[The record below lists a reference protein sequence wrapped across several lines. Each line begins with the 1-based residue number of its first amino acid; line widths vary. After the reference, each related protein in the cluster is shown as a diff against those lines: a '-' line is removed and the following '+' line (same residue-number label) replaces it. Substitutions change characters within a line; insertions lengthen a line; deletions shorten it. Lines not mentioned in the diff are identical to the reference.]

1 MRKFL
6 TMCLGLAILAMAIP
20 AQVFAQ
26 SKYEVKGVVVDT
38 TGTPVIGASV
48 VEQGTT
54 NGVTTDVNGQ
64 YVLRVNSSESIVVIS
79 FIGYQTQS
87 LVASSSVLS
96 NVVLEE
102 DSEMIDDVV
111 VIGYG
116 VVKKNDLTGSVSTV
130 KADQTNKGLATSPT
144 DLLRGKSAGVVITS
158 GDGAPGSAAQIRI
171 RGGSS
176 LNASNDPLVVVDGLP
191 ISNSGIS
198 GVGNA
203 LASINPSDIESFTVL
218 KDASATAIY
227 GSRASNGVI
236 IITTKKGS
244 KYDSGAPH
252 VSVDFTASLSQNTKY
267 VDVMTGDQMRQTL
280 EWYYGTQD
288 TDAYR
293 SATKYTDAN
302 GNYINTDWQPEIYQL
317 AQSYEGNIAL
327 SGNVKLGAKDNL
339 PYRVSYGYLNQDG
352 TLKTS
357 NMSRHTLAV
366 NLNPTFF
373 DNHLTVGLNGKGM
386 IMDNRFANTGA
397 ISQAVQ
403 FDPTKPVKMDGVYMR
418 DAEGNLQ
425 PYADMVMAN
434 SSLRSD
440 IDGYYSWFGVDGKH
454 NTMANQNPVALL
466 NEKVDLSNAK
476 RFVGNASFD
485 YKVHGLEDLRF
496 NLNLGVDVSKSKGT
510 VDVAPGA
517 EQSIHST
524 GDAGSGSHTD
534 YSQLKRDQ
542 TLEFYGAY
550 AKTLGD
556 HSFDVMLGYS
566 WQHFYTQSTNATNR
580 VADVTKWDVYSDEPY
595 VALDPT
601 AANYW
606 SSEHKL
612 SKSEYFLVSFFG
624 RANYSYANRYSVTAT
639 LRADGTSRF
648 ANNKWGLFPSVALA
662 WNIKNESFLED
673 VDALSALKLRLS
685 YGQTGQQDVGG
696 LYDALPTYY
705 YNQLGSYY
713 PFGGYTD
720 ETGLVHP
727 IKPVGYNADLKWETT
742 TTYNAGLDLGFV
754 DGRITASADF
764 YYRETKD
771 LLNYTPVPAGA
782 NLTNYLNANIGDLKN
797 IGVEVELNA
806 IAIQNKDWYWNI
818 GANVAWN
825 KNEIT
830 RLTNDDEAEGYYG
843 VDTGGYSGGVGGTC
857 QVHQTGQP
865 TYSFYVYQQIYD
877 ENGKPI
883 EGLYVDRNEDGVVNE
898 SDKYV
903 YKKAAPDVT
912 VGFNTQLSWK
922 ALTLAVAA
930 HANIGNYVYDNISSN
945 GELLT
950 DLWTNNFTNNRVVS
964 APMTNFRSS
973 GQYLSDYYVR
983 NASFLKLDNITLSY
997 RFNLGQAANRDLTL
1011 DVFGTVSNVATITGY
1026 KGIDPEIAGGID
1038 NNMYP
1043 RPRTYILGVKFN
1055 F

>member
-26 SKYEVKGVVVDT
+26 SGRYEVKGVVVDA

-54 NGVTTDVNGQ
+54 NGITTDVNGQ
-64 YVLRVNSSESIVVIS
+64 FVLSVNSSESVVVVS
-79 FIGYQTQS
+79 FIGYESQALAANSELLQR
-87 LVASSSVLS
+87 
-96 NVVLEE
+96 VVLAE
-102 DSEMIDDVV
+102 DSAMIDDVV

-198 GVGNA
+198 GMGNA

-244 KYDSGAPH
+244 KYDSSVPK
-252 VSVDFTASLSQNTKY
+252 VSVDFTASLSQNAKY
-267 VDVMTGDQMRQTL
+267 VDVMTGDEMRQTL

-302 GNYINTDWQPEIYQL
+302 GNYINTDWQREIYQL
-317 AQSYEGNIAL
+317 AQSYEGNVSL
-327 SGNVKLGAKDNL
+327 TGNVKMGEKNNL

-357 NMSRHTLAV
+357 NMSRHTLSL
-366 NLNPTFF
+366 NLNPTLL
-373 DNHLTVGLNGKGM
+373 DNHLTISLNGKGM
-386 IMDNRFANTGA
+386 IMDTRFANTGA
-397 ISQAVQ
+397 VSQAVQ
-403 FDPTKPVKMDGVYMR
+403 FDPTKPVYLSDE
-418 DAEGNLQ
+418 EGGIN
-425 PYADMVMAN
+425 
-434 SSLRSD
+434 
-440 IDGYYSWFGVDGKH
+440 GYYTWRGVDGKH

-466 NEKVDLSNAK
+466 EDKYDLSNAK
-476 RFVGNASFD
+476 RFVGNAQID
-485 YKVHGLEDLRF
+485 YKIHGLEDLRL
-496 NLNLGVDVSKSKGT
+496 NLNLGVDVSKSNGT
-510 VDVAPGA
+510 VDVAPGT
-517 EQSIHST
+517 EQSRHST
-524 GDAGSGSHTD
+524 AEAGSGSHTD

-550 AKTLGD
+550 AHTWGD
-556 HSFDVMLGYS
+556 HAFDVMAGYS
-566 WQHFYTQSTNATNR
+566 WQHYYYQNYNATNR
-580 VADVTKWDVYSDEPY
+580 VADVAQWDVDSNEPY
-595 VALDPT
+595 VAMDPT
-601 AANYW
+601 SAGYYL
-606 SSEHKL
+606 SEPKV
-612 SKSEYFLVSFFG
+612 SKGEYFLVSFFG

-648 ANNKWGLFPSVALA
+648 ANNKWGIFPSVALA
-662 WNIKNESFLED
+662 WNAKNESFLED
-673 VDALSALKLRLS
+673 VDAVSALKVRLS

-705 YNQLGSYY
+705 NNTLGSYY
-713 PFGGYTD
+713 PFGGYTEGD
-720 ETGLVHP
+720 GLVYP

-742 TTYNAGLDLGFV
+742 TTYNAGLDLGFF
-754 DGRITASADF
+754 DGRLTASADF

-771 LLNYTPVPAGA
+771 LLNFTPVPAGA

-797 IGVEVELNA
+797 VGVEVELNA
-806 IAIQNKDWYWNI
+806 VAIQNKDWYWNI

-825 KNEIT
+825 RNEIT

-865 TYSFYVYQQIYD
+865 TNSFYVYQQIYD
-877 ENGKPI
+877 ANGKPI
-883 EGLYVDRNEDGVVNE
+883 EGLYVDRNGDGTVNE
-898 SDKYV
+898 NDKYV

-912 VGFNTQLSWK
+912 IGFNTQLSWK

-950 DLWTNNFTNNRVVS
+950 DLWTNNFINNRVVT
-964 APMTNFRSS
+964 APSTNFRSS

-983 NASFLKLDNITLSY
+983 NASFLKIDNVTLSY
-997 RFNLGQAANRDLTL
+997 RFNLGNAMDRDLTL
-1011 DVFGTVSNVATITGY
+1011 DLFGTVSNVCTITGY
-1026 KGIDPEIAGGID
+1026 KGIDPEIASGID

>member
-6 TMCLGLAILAMAIP
+6 TMCLGLAMLAMAVP

-54 NGVTTDVNGQ
+54 NGVTTDLNGQ
-64 YVLRVNSSESIVVIS
+64 YMLKVNSAESIVEIS
-79 FIGYQTQS
+79 FIGYKTVA
-87 LVASSSVLS
+87 LAASSDLLA
-96 NVVLEE
+96 NVVLED

-116 VVKKNDLTGSVSTV
+116 VVKKNDLTGSISTV

-176 LNASNDPLVVVDGLP
+176 LNASNDPLVVIDGLP
-191 ISNSGIS
+191 VSNSGIS

-252 VSVDFTASLSQNTKY
+252 LSIDFTTSLSHNSKY
-267 VDVMTGDQMRQTL
+267 VDVMTGDEMRQTL

-293 SATKYTDAN
+293 SATKYGN
-302 GNYINTDWQPEIYQL
+302 GRQNTDWQREIYQL
-317 AQSYEGNIAL
+317 AQSYEGNAAI
-327 SGNVKLGAKDNL
+327 SGNIKLGANDNL
-339 PYRVSYGYLNQDG
+339 PYRISLGYINQDG

-357 NMSRHTLAV
+357 NMSRHTLSL

-373 DNHLTVGLNGKGM
+373 DNHLTVSLNGKGM
-386 IMDNRFANTGA
+386 IMNNRFANTGA
-397 ISQAVQ
+397 VSQAVQ
-403 FDPTKPVKMDGVYMR
+403 FDPTKPVYLSDE
-418 DAEGNLQ
+418 EGGIN
-425 PYADMVMAN
+425 
-434 SSLRSD
+434 
-440 IDGYYSWFGVDGKH
+440 GYYTWRGIDGKH
-454 NTMANQNPVALL
+454 NTMANQNPVAML
-466 NEKVDLSNAK
+466 EDKYDLSNAK
-476 RFVGNASFD
+476 RFVGNAQID
-485 YKVHGLEDLRF
+485 YKIHGLEDLRL
-496 NLNLGVDVSKSKGT
+496 NLNLGLDVSKSHGT

-517 EQSIHST
+517 EQSRHAT
-524 GDAGSGSHTD
+524 AEAGSGYHTD

-542 TLEFYGAY
+542 TLEFYAAY
-550 AKTLGD
+550 AHTWGD
-556 HSFDVMLGYS
+556 HAFDVMAGYS
-566 WQHFYTQSTNATNR
+566 WQHYYYQNYNAQYR
-580 VADVTKWDVYSDEPY
+580 VADVAKWDVDSKEPY
-595 VALDPT
+595 VALDPS
-601 AANYW
+601 ASNYW
-606 SSEHKL
+606 LAEPKT
-612 SKSEYFLVSFFG
+612 SKGEYFLVSFFG
-624 RANYSYANRYSVTAT
+624 RANYSYANRYSITAT

-648 ANNKWGLFPSVALA
+648 ANNKWGIFPSVALA
-662 WNIKNESFLED
+662 WNAKNESFLED
-673 VDALSALKLRLS
+673 VDAVSALKVRLS

-705 YNQLGSYY
+705 NNTLGSYY

-720 ETGLVHP
+720 GSGLIFP

-742 TTYNAGLDLGFV
+742 TTYNAGLDLGFLN
-754 DGRITASADF
+754 GRLTASADF

-771 LLNYTPVPAGA
+771 LLNFTPVPAGA

-806 IAIQNKDWYWNI
+806 VAIQTQDWYWNI

-825 KNEIT
+825 RNEIT

-865 TYSFYVYQQIYD
+865 TNSFYVYQQIYD

-883 EGLYVDRNEDGVVNE
+883 EGLYVDRNGDGVVNE
-898 SDKYV
+898 KDKYV

-912 VGFNTQLSWK
+912 IGFNTQLSWK
-922 ALTLAVAA
+922 NLTLAISA
-930 HANIGNYVYDNISSN
+930 HANIGNYVYNNIDSN

-950 DLWTNNFTNNRVVS
+950 DLWTNNFTNNRVIS
-964 APMTNFRSS
+964 APTTNFRSS

-997 RFNLGQAANRDLTL
+997 RFDLGKIDDRGLTL
-1011 DVFGTVSNVATITGY
+1011 DLFGTVSNVATITGY

>member
-1 MRKFL
+1 
-6 TMCLGLAILAMAIP
+6 MCLGLAIIAMAIP

-48 VEQGTT
+48 IEQGTT
-54 NGVTTDVNGQ
+54 NGVTTDLNGQ
-64 YVLRVNSSESIVVIS
+64 YALRVNSAESVVVIS
-79 FIGYQTQS
+79 FIGYKTQE
-87 LVASSSVLS
+87 LVASSSLLQ

-116 VVKKNDLTGSVSTV
+116 VVKKNDLTGSISTV

-144 DLLRGKSAGVVITS
+144 DLLRGKSAGVVITT
-158 GDGAPGSAAQIRI
+158 GDGAPGSAATIRI

-176 LNASNDPLVVVDGLP
+176 LNASNDPLIVIDGLP
-191 ISNSGIS
+191 VSNSGIS
-198 GVGNA
+198 GTANP

-252 VSVDFTASLSQNTKY
+252 VAADFTASLSQNSKY

-280 EWYYGTQD
+280 EWYYGTKE

-293 SATKYTDAN
+293 SATQYKDAN
-302 GNYINTDWQPEIYQL
+302 GNYINTDWQREIYQL
-317 AQSYEGNIAL
+317 AQSYEGNVSL
-327 SGNVKLGAKDNL
+327 TGNVKMGAKNNL

-357 NMSRHTLAV
+357 NMSRHTLSL
-366 NLNPTFF
+366 NLNPVLL
-373 DNHLTVGLNGKGM
+373 DNHLTINLNGKGM
-386 IMDNRFANTGA
+386 IMDTRFANTGA
-397 ISQAVQ
+397 VSQAVQ
-403 FDPTKPVKMDGVYMR
+403 FDPTKPVYLSDE
-418 DAEGNLQ
+418 EGGING
-425 PYADMVMAN
+425 YYTW
-434 SSLRSD
+434 RG
-440 IDGYYSWFGVDGKH
+440 IDGNH
-454 NTMANQNPVALL
+454 NTMANQNPVAML
-466 NEKVDLSNAK
+466 EDKYDVSNAK
-476 RFVGNASFD
+476 RFVGNAQVD
-485 YKVHGLEDLRF
+485 YKIHGLEDLRL
-496 NLNLGVDVSKSKGT
+496 NLNLGLDYTKSNGT

-517 EQSIHST
+517 EQSLHAT
-524 GDAGSGSHTD
+524 DQAGSGYHSN
-534 YSQLKRDQ
+534 YSQMRQDK
-542 TLEFYGAY
+542 TLEFYAAY

-556 HSFDVMLGYS
+556 HSFDVMAGYS
-566 WQHFYTQSTNATNR
+566 WQHYYTESYNESYR
-580 VADVTKWDVYSDEPY
+580 VWDVMNNTAMNPEADNYYLSEPK
-595 VALDPT
+595 T
-601 AANYW
+601 
-606 SSEHKL
+606 

-624 RANYSYANRYSVTAT
+624 RVNYSYDNRYSITAT
-639 LRADGTSRF
+639 LRNDGTSRF

-662 WNIKNESFLED
+662 WNIKNESFLAD
-673 VDALSALKLRLS
+673 NDALSALKLRLS
-685 YGQTGQQDVGG
+685 YGQTGQQEVGS
-696 LYDALPTYY
+696 LYGAMATYY
-705 YNQLGSYY
+705 NNTLGSYY
-713 PFGGYTD
+713 PFGN
-720 ETGLVHP
+720 EFIHS

-742 TTYNAGLDLGFV
+742 TTYNAGIDLGFV
-754 DGRITASADF
+754 DNRITFGADF

-771 LLNYTPVPAGA
+771 LLNYTPVAAGA
-782 NLTNYLNANIGDLKN
+782 NLTNYLDANIGDLMN
-797 IGVEVELNA
+797 VGVEAEINA
-806 IAIQNKDWYWNI
+806 VAIQTKDWYWNI
-818 GANVAWN
+818 GLNAAWN
-825 KNEIT
+825 KNKIT
-830 RLTNDDEAEGYYG
+830 RLTSDDEAEGYYG

-865 TYSFYVYQQIYD
+865 TNSFYVYQQIYN
-877 ENGKPI
+877 EEGKPI

-922 ALTLAVAA
+922 DLTLAVSA

-950 DLWTNNFTNNRVVS
+950 DLWTNNFTNNRVVT
-964 APMTNFRSS
+964 APVTNFRNS

-997 RFNLGQAANRDLTL
+997 RFHLGEAAKRDLTL
-1011 DVFGTVSNVATITGY
+1011 DVFGTVQNVATLTGY
-1026 KGIDPEIAGGID
+1026 KGIDPEIYSGID

-1043 RPRTYILGVKFN
+1043 RPRTYILGLKFN

>member
-1 MRKFL
+1 M
-6 TMCLGLAILAMAIP
+6 AILALAIP

-26 SKYEVKGVVVDT
+26 SGKYEVKGVVVDT
-38 TGTPVIGASV
+38 TGTPVIGATV
-48 VEQGTT
+48 IEQGTT

-64 YVLRVNSSESIVVIS
+64 FVLTVNSSESVIS
-79 FIGYQTQS
+79 VSYIGYLTQNLAANS
-87 LVASSSVLS
+87 ELLQRL
-96 NVVLEE
+96 VLEE
-102 DSEMIDDVV
+102 DSAMIDDVV

-116 VVKKNDLTGSVSTV
+116 TVKKDDLTGSISTV

-144 DLLRGKSAGVVITS
+144 DLLRGKSAGVVITT

-198 GVGNA
+198 GTSNA
-203 LASINPSDIESFTVL
+203 LASINPADIESFTVL

-244 KYDSGAPH
+244 KYDTGAPH
-252 VSVDFTASLSQNTKY
+252 VAVDFTASLSQNSRF
-267 VDVMTGDQMRQTL
+267 VDVMTGDEMRQTL
-280 EWYYGTQD
+280 EWYFGKTD

-302 GNYINTDWQPEIYQL
+302 GNYINTDWQREIYQL

-327 SGNVKLGAKDNL
+327 SGNVKMGDKNNL

-357 NMSRHTLAV
+357 NMSRHTLSV
-366 NLNPTFF
+366 NLNPQLLN
-373 DNHLTVGLNGKGM
+373 NHLTISLNGKGM
-386 IMDNRFANTGA
+386 IMDTRFANTDA
-397 ISQAVQ
+397 VSQAVQ
-403 FDPTKPVKMDGVYMR
+403 FDPTKPVYLANEDG
-418 DAEGNLQ
+418 GIN
-425 PYADMVMAN
+425 
-434 SSLRSD
+434 
-440 IDGYYSWFGVDGKH
+440 GYFSWRGVDGKH

-466 NEKVDLSNAK
+466 NDKHDVSNAK

-485 YKVHGLEDLRF
+485 YKIHGLESLRL
-496 NLNLGVDVSKSKGT
+496 NLNLGVDVSKSNGT

-517 EQSIHST
+517 EQSIHAP
-524 GDAGSGSHTD
+524 GQAGSGYHTN
-534 YSQLKRDQ
+534 YSQLRRDQ
-542 TLEFYGAY
+542 TLEAYIAY
-550 AKTLGD
+550 AEKWGD
-556 HSFDVMLGYS
+556 HQFDVMAGYS
-566 WQHFYTQSTNATNR
+566 WQWYYTQSFNESYR
-580 VADVTKWDVYSDEPY
+580 VADVAKWDVYSAEPY
-595 VALDPT
+595 VALEPT
-601 AANYW
+601 AANYYI
-606 SSEHKL
+606 SEPKT

-624 RANYSYANRYSVTAT
+624 RANYSYANRYSITAT

-648 ANNKWGLFPSVALA
+648 ANNKWGIFPSVALA

-673 VDALSALKLRLS
+673 VDAVSALKLRLS

-696 LYDALPTYY
+696 VYDVLPTYY
-705 YNQLGSYY
+705 HNTLGSYY

-720 ETGLVHP
+720 GNGLVYP

-742 TTYNAGLDLGFV
+742 TTYNAGIDFGFLDN
-754 DGRITASADF
+754 RITMSADF
-764 YYRETKD
+764 YYRATKD
-771 LLNYTPVPAGA
+771 LLNFTPVPAGA

-797 IGVEVELNA
+797 IGVEYEINA
-806 IAIQNKDWYWNI
+806 VAIQTKDWYWNI

-865 TYSFYVYQQIYD
+865 THSFYVYQQIYD
-877 ENGKPI
+877 ENGRPI
-883 EGLYVDRNEDGVVNE
+883 EGLYVDRNGDGNVNE
-898 SDKYV
+898 QDKYV

-912 VGFNTQLSWK
+912 IGFNTQLSWK
-922 ALTLAVAA
+922 ALTLAVSA

-950 DLWTNNFTNNRVVS
+950 DLWTNNFTNNRVVT
-964 APMTNFRSS
+964 APVTNFRYS

-997 RFNLGQAANRDLTL
+997 RFNLGNASNRDLTL

-1043 RPRTYILGVKFN
+1043 RPRTYILGLKFN

>member
-1 MRKFL
+1 
-6 TMCLGLAILAMAIP
+6 MCLGLAILAMAIP

-48 VEQGTT
+48 VEQGTS
-54 NGVTTDVNGQ
+54 NGVTTDLNGQ
-64 YVLRVNSSESIVVIS
+64 YVLRVQSAESVVVIS
-79 FIGYQTQS
+79 FIGYKTQS
-87 LVASSSVLS
+87 LVASSSVLQ

-116 VVKKNDLTGSVSTV
+116 VVKKDDLTGSISTV

-144 DLLRGKSAGVVITS
+144 DLLRGKSAGVVITT

-198 GVGNA
+198 GTSNA
-203 LASINPSDIESFTVL
+203 LASINPADIESFTVL

-244 KYDSGAPH
+244 KYDSNIPH
-252 VSVDFTASLSQNTKY
+252 VSVDFTASLSQNSKY

-293 SATKYTDAN
+293 SATKYRDAN
-302 GNYINTDWQPEIYQL
+302 GNYVNTDWQREIYQL

-327 SGNVKLGAKDNL
+327 SGNVKMGEKNNL

-357 NMSRHTLAV
+357 NMSRHTLSV
-366 NLNPTFF
+366 NLNPQLL
-373 DNHLTVGLNGKGM
+373 DNHLTINLNGKGM
-386 IMDNRFANTGA
+386 IMDTRFANTGA

-403 FDPTKPVKMDGVYMR
+403 FDPTKPVYL
-418 DAEGNLQ
+418 ANEEGGIN
-425 PYADMVMAN
+425 
-434 SSLRSD
+434 
-440 IDGYYSWFGVDGKH
+440 GYYTWRGVDGKH
-454 NTMANQNPVALL
+454 NTMANQNPVAML
-466 NEKVDLSNAK
+466 NDKYDVSNAK
-476 RFVGNASFD
+476 RFVGNAQFD
-485 YKVHGLEDLRF
+485 YKIHGLEDLRF
-496 NLNLGVDVSKSKGT
+496 NLNIGVDVSKSNGT

-517 EQSIHST
+517 EQSIHAT
-524 GDAGSGSHTD
+524 DQAGSGYHSN
-534 YSQLKRDQ
+534 YSQLRRDQ

-550 AKTLGD
+550 AKTLGK

-566 WQHFYTQSTNATNR
+566 WQWYYTQSYNETYR
-580 VADVTKWDVYSDEPY
+580 VADMNKWNYDSGEPY
-595 VALDPT
+595 VALDST
-601 AANYW
+601 AANYYI
-606 SSEHKL
+606 SEPKT

-624 RANYSYANRYSVTAT
+624 RANYSYDNRYSVTAT

-648 ANNKWGLFPSVALA
+648 ANNKWGIFPSVALA
-662 WNIKNESFLED
+662 WNAKNESFLED
-673 VDALSALKLRLS
+673 VDALSALKVRLS

-705 YNQLGSYY
+705 HNTLGSYY

-720 ETGLVHP
+720 GAGLVYP

-742 TTYNAGLDLGFV
+742 TTYNAGIDLGFLE
-754 DGRITASADF
+754 GRITASADF

-771 LLNYTPVPAGA
+771 LLNFTPVPAGA

-797 IGVEVELNA
+797 IGFEYEINA
-806 IAIQNKDWYWNI
+806 VAVQSSDWYWNI

-825 KNEIT
+825 RNEIT
-830 RLTNDDEAEGYYG
+830 RLTSDDEAEGYYG

-865 TYSFYVYQQIYD
+865 TNSFYVYQQIYD
-877 ENGKPI
+877 AQGNPI
-883 EGLYVDRNEDGVVNE
+883 EGLYVDRNGDGTVNE
-898 SDKYV
+898 QDKYV

-912 VGFNTQLSWK
+912 IGFNTQLSWK
-922 ALTLAVAA
+922 ALTLAVSA

-950 DLWTNNFTNNRVVS
+950 DLWTNNFTNNRVVT

-997 RFNLGQAANRDLTL
+997 RFNLGNASNRDLTL
-1011 DVFGTVSNVATITGY
+1011 DLFGTVSNVATFTGY

-1043 RPRTYILGVKFN
+1043 RPRTYILGLKFN

>member
-302 GNYINTDWQPEIYQL
+302 GNYINTDWQREIYQL

-366 NLNPTFF
+366 NLNPSFF

-403 FDPTKPVKMDGVYMR
+403 FDPTKPVYLANEEGGVH
-418 DAEGNLQ
+418 
-425 PYADMVMAN
+425 
-434 SSLRSD
+434 
-440 IDGYYSWFGVDGKH
+440 GYYSWRGIDGKH
-454 NTMANQNPVALL
+454 NTMANQNPVAML

>member
-6 TMCLGLAILAMAIP
+6 TMCLGMAILALAIP

-26 SKYEVKGVVVDT
+26 SGKYEVKGVVVDT
-38 TGTPVIGASV
+38 TGTPVIGATV
-48 VEQGTT
+48 IEQGTT

-64 YVLRVNSSESIVVIS
+64 FVLKVNSSESVIS
-79 FIGYQTQS
+79 VSYIGYLTQNLAANS
-87 LVASSSVLS
+87 ELLQRL
-96 NVVLEE
+96 VLEE
-102 DSEMIDDVV
+102 DSAMIDDVV

-116 VVKKNDLTGSVSTV
+116 TVKKDDLTGSISTV

-144 DLLRGKSAGVVITS
+144 DLLRGKSAGVVITT

-198 GVGNA
+198 GTSNA
-203 LASINPSDIESFTVL
+203 LASINPADIESFTVL

-244 KYDSGAPH
+244 KYDTGAPH
-252 VSVDFTASLSQNTKY
+252 VAVDFTASLSQNSRF
-267 VDVMTGDQMRQTL
+267 VDVMTGDEMRQTL

-302 GNYINTDWQPEIYQL
+302 GNYINTDWQREIYQL

-327 SGNVKLGAKDNL
+327 SGNVKMGDKNNL

-357 NMSRHTLAV
+357 NMSRHTLSV
-366 NLNPTFF
+366 NLNPQLLN
-373 DNHLTVGLNGKGM
+373 NHLTISLNGKGM
-386 IMDNRFANTGA
+386 IMDTRFANTGA
-397 ISQAVQ
+397 VSQAVQ
-403 FDPTKPVKMDGVYMR
+403 FDPTKPVYLANEDG
-418 DAEGNLQ
+418 GIN
-425 PYADMVMAN
+425 
-434 SSLRSD
+434 
-440 IDGYYSWFGVDGKH
+440 GYFSWRGVDGKH

-466 NEKVDLSNAK
+466 NDKHDVSNAK

-485 YKVHGLEDLRF
+485 YKIHGLESLRL
-496 NLNLGVDVSKSKGT
+496 NLNLGVDVSKSNGT

-517 EQSIHST
+517 EQSIHAT
-524 GDAGSGSHTD
+524 DQAGSGFHSN
-534 YSQLKRDQ
+534 YSQLRRDQ
-542 TLEFYGAY
+542 TLEAYIAY
-550 AKTLGD
+550 AEKWGD
-556 HSFDVMLGYS
+556 HQFDVMAGYS
-566 WQHFYTQSTNATNR
+566 WQWYYTQSFNESYR
-580 VADVTKWDVYSDEPY
+580 VADVAKWDVYSAEPY
-595 VALDPT
+595 VALEPT
-601 AANYW
+601 AANYYI
-606 SSEHKL
+606 SEPKT

-624 RANYSYANRYSVTAT
+624 RANYSYANRYSITAT

-648 ANNKWGLFPSVALA
+648 ANNKWGIFPSVALA
-662 WNIKNESFLED
+662 WNAKNESFLED
-673 VDALSALKLRLS
+673 VDAVSALKLRLS

-696 LYDALPTYY
+696 VYDALPTYY
-705 YNQLGSYY
+705 HNTLGSYY
-713 PFGGYTD
+713 PFGGYT
-720 ETGLVHP
+720 EGNGLVYP

-742 TTYNAGLDLGFV
+742 TTYNAGIDFGFLDN
-754 DGRITASADF
+754 RITMSADF
-764 YYRETKD
+764 YYRATKD
-771 LLNYTPVPAGA
+771 LLNFTPVPAGA

-797 IGVEVELNA
+797 IGVEYEINA
-806 IAIQNKDWYWNI
+806 VAIQTKDLYWNI

-865 TYSFYVYQQIYD
+865 THSFYVYQQIYD
-877 ENGKPI
+877 ENGRPI
-883 EGLYVDRNEDGVVNE
+883 EGLYVDRNGDGTVNE
-898 SDKYV
+898 QDKYV

-912 VGFNTQLSWK
+912 IGFNTQLSWK
-922 ALTLAVAA
+922 ALTLAVSA

-950 DLWTNNFTNNRVVS
+950 DLWTNNFTNNRVVT
-964 APMTNFRSS
+964 APVTNFRSS

-997 RFNLGQAANRDLTL
+997 RFNLGNASNRDLTL

-1043 RPRTYILGVKFN
+1043 RPRTYILGLKFN

>member
-64 YVLRVNSSESIVVIS
+64 YALRVNSSESIVVIS
-79 FIGYQTQS
+79 FIGYKTQS

-158 GDGAPGSAAQIRI
+158 GSGAPGSAAQIRI

-198 GVGNA
+198 GMGNA

-244 KYDSGAPH
+244 KYDSAVPH
-252 VSVDFTASLSQNTKY
+252 VAVDFTASLSQNSKY
-267 VDVMTGDQMRQTL
+267 VDVMTGDEMRQAL

-293 SATKYTDAN
+293 SATKYVDAN
-302 GNYINTDWQPEIYQL
+302 GRPVSTDWQREIYQL

-327 SGNVKLGAKDNL
+327 SGNVKIGEKDNL

-366 NLNPTFF
+366 NLNPSFF
-373 DNHLTVGLNGKGM
+373 DNHLTIGLNGKGM
-386 IMDNRFANTGA
+386 IMDNRFANETA

-403 FDPTKPVKMDGVYMR
+403 FDPTKPVYL
-418 DAEGNLQ
+418 ANEEGG
-425 PYADMVMAN
+425 
-434 SSLRSD
+434 
-440 IDGYYSWFGVDGKH
+440 IHGYYSWRGVDGKH

-466 NEKVDLSNAK
+466 NEKVDLSKAK

-496 NLNLGVDVSKSKGT
+496 NLNLGVDVSKSNGT

-524 GDAGSGSHTD
+524 GDAGSGYHTN

-566 WQHFYTQSTNATNR
+566 WQHFYTESFNETMR
-580 VADVTKWDVYSDEPY
+580 VADVTKWDVYSGEPY

-601 AANYW
+601 AANYY
-606 SSEHKL
+606 SSEPRT

-648 ANNKWGLFPSVALA
+648 ANNKWGIFPSVALA

-673 VDALSALKLRLS
+673 VDAVSALKLRLS

-713 PFGGYTD
+713 PFGGYG
-720 ETGLVHP
+720 EGNIIYP

-742 TTYNAGLDLGFV
+742 TTYNAGLDFGFI
-754 DGRITASADF
+754 DGRITASVDA

-771 LLNYTPVPAGA
+771 LLNWTPVPAGA

-797 IGVEVELNA
+797 IGVEFELNA
-806 IAIQNKDWYWNI
+806 IAIQNTDWYWNI

-825 KNEIT
+825 RNEIT

-865 TYSFYVYQQIYD
+865 TNSFYVYQQIYD
-877 ENGKPI
+877 AQGNPI
-883 EGLYVDRNEDGVVNE
+883 EGLYVDRNKDGVVNE

-922 ALTLAVAA
+922 SLTLAIAA

-950 DLWTNNFTNNRVVS
+950 DLWTNNFTNNRVAT
-964 APMTNFRSS
+964 APQTNFRSS

-997 RFNLGQAANRDLTL
+997 RFNLGQAAKRDLTL

>member
-6 TMCLGLAILAMAIP
+6 TMCLGMAILALAIP

-26 SKYEVKGVVVDT
+26 SGKYEVKGVVVDS
-38 TGTPVIGASV
+38 TGTPVVGAAV

-54 NGVTTDVNGQ
+54 NGVSTDVNGQ
-64 YVLRVNSSESIVVIS
+64 YVLKVNSSESVVTIS
-79 FIGYQTQS
+79 YIGYLTQS
-87 LVASSSVLS
+87 LAANSELLQR
-96 NVVLEE
+96 VVLEE
-102 DSEMIDDVV
+102 DSAMIDDVV

-116 VVKKNDLTGSVSTV
+116 TVKKDDLTGSISTV

-198 GVGNA
+198 GTSNA

-244 KYDSGAPH
+244 KYDTGAPH
-252 VSVDFTASLSQNTKY
+252 VSVDFTASLSQNSRF

-280 EWYYGTQD
+280 EWYYGKTD

-302 GNYINTDWQPEIYQL
+302 GNYINTDWQREIYQL

-327 SGNVKLGAKDNL
+327 SGNMKMGEKNNL

-357 NMSRHTLAV
+357 NMSRHTLSV
-366 NLNPTFF
+366 NLNPQLLN
-373 DNHLTVGLNGKGM
+373 NHLTISLNGKGM
-386 IMDNRFANTGA
+386 IMDTRFANTGA
-397 ISQAVQ
+397 VSQAVQ
-403 FDPTKPVKMDGVYMR
+403 FDPTKPVYL
-418 DAEGNLQ
+418 ANEEGGIN
-425 PYADMVMAN
+425 
-434 SSLRSD
+434 
-440 IDGYYSWFGVDGKH
+440 GYFSWRGVDGKH
-454 NTMANQNPVALL
+454 NTMANQNPVAML
-466 NEKVDLSNAK
+466 NDKHDVSNAK

-485 YKVHGLEDLRF
+485 YKIHGLESLRL
-496 NLNLGVDVSKSKGT
+496 NLNLGVDVSKSNGT

-517 EQSIHST
+517 EQSIHAT
-524 GDAGSGSHTD
+524 DQAGSGFHSN
-534 YSQLKRDQ
+534 YSQLRRDQ
-542 TLEFYGAY
+542 TLEAYIAY
-550 AKTLGD
+550 AEKWGD
-556 HSFDVMLGYS
+556 HQFDIMAGYS
-566 WQHFYTQSTNATNR
+566 WQWYYTQSFNESYR
-580 VADVTKWDVYSDEPY
+580 VADVAKWDVYSAEPY
-595 VALDPT
+595 VALEPT
-601 AANYW
+601 AANYYI
-606 SSEHKL
+606 SEPKT

-624 RANYSYANRYSVTAT
+624 RANYSYDNRYSITAT

-648 ANNKWGLFPSVALA
+648 ANNKWGIFPSVALA
-662 WNIKNESFLED
+662 WNAKNESFLED
-673 VDALSALKLRLS
+673 VDAVSALKLRLS

-696 LYDALPTYY
+696 VYDALPTYY
-705 YNQLGSYY
+705 LNTLGSYY
-713 PFGGYTD
+713 PFGGYT
-720 ETGLVHP
+720 EGNGLVYP

-742 TTYNAGLDLGFV
+742 TTYNAGVDLGFL
-754 DGRITASADF
+754 DNRITMSADF
-764 YYRETKD
+764 YYRATKD
-771 LLNYTPVPAGA
+771 LLNFTPVPAGA

-797 IGVEVELNA
+797 IGVEYEINA
-806 IAIQNKDWYWNI
+806 VAIQTKDWYWNI

-865 TYSFYVYQQIYD
+865 THSFYVYQQIYD
-877 ENGKPI
+877 ENGRPI
-883 EGLYVDRNEDGVVNE
+883 EGLYVDRNGDGSVNE
-898 SDKYV
+898 QDKYV

-912 VGFNTQLSWK
+912 IGFNTQLSWK
-922 ALTLAVAA
+922 ALTLAVSA

-950 DLWTNNFTNNRVVS
+950 DLWTNNFTNNRVVT
-964 APMTNFRSS
+964 APQTNFRSS

-997 RFNLGQAANRDLTL
+997 RFDLGKSCDRGMTL
-1011 DVFGTVSNVATITGY
+1011 DVYGTVSNVATFTGY
-1026 KGIDPEIAGGID
+1026 KGIDPEIASGID

-1043 RPRTYILGVKFN
+1043 RPRTYILGLKFN

>member
-1 MRKFL
+1 
-6 TMCLGLAILAMAIP
+6 MCLGLAILAMAVP

-26 SKYEVKGVVVDT
+26 SGKYEVKGVVVDT

-48 VEQGTT
+48 IEQGTT
-54 NGVTTDVNGQ
+54 NGVTTDFNGQ
-64 YVLRVNSSESIVVIS
+64 YVLRVNGPESIIEIS
-79 FIGYQTQS
+79 FIGYKTLALAANS
-87 LVASSSVLS
+87 DLLA
-96 NVVLEE
+96 NAVLED

-158 GDGAPGSAAQIRI
+158 GSGAPGSAATIRI

-198 GVGNA
+198 GMGNA

-244 KYDSGAPH
+244 KYDSNVPH
-252 VSVDFTASLSQNTKY
+252 VSADFTASLSQNSKY
-267 VDVMTGDQMRQTL
+267 VDVMTGDEMRQAL
-280 EWYYGTQD
+280 EWYYGTKD

-293 SATKYTDAN
+293 SATKYVDAN
-302 GNYINTDWQPEIYQL
+302 GKPVNTDWQREIYQL
-317 AQSYEGNIAL
+317 AQSYEGNVSL
-327 SGNVKLGAKDNL
+327 SGNVKMGEKNNL

-357 NMSRHTLAV
+357 NMSRHTLSL
-366 NLNPTFF
+366 NLNPQLLN
-373 DNHLTVGLNGKGM
+373 NHLTISLNGKGM
-386 IMDNRFANTGA
+386 LMDSRFANEGA

-403 FDPTKPVKMDGVYMR
+403 YDPTKPVYLDNKDG
-418 DAEGNLQ
+418 G
-425 PYADMVMAN
+425 
-434 SSLRSD
+434 
-440 IDGYYSWFGVDGKH
+440 IHGYYSWRGIDGKH
-454 NTMANQNPVALL
+454 NTMANQNPVAMLE
-466 NEKVDLSNAK
+466 EKVDVSKAK
-476 RFVGNASFD
+476 RFVGNAQVD
-485 YKVHGLEDLRF
+485 YKVHGFEDLRF
-496 NLNLGVDVSKSKGT
+496 NLNVGVDVSKSNGT

-524 GDAGSGSHTD
+524 GDAGSGSHSV
-534 YSQLKRDQ
+534 YRQLRRDQ
-542 TLEFYGAY
+542 TLEFYAAY
-550 AKTLGD
+550 AKTLGE

-566 WQHFYTQSTNATNR
+566 WQHYFTKSYNATHR
-580 VADVTKWDVYSDEPY
+580 VANVSKWDPYSDESY
-595 VALDPT
+595 KRLTIWDKA
-601 AANYW
+601 YW
-606 SSEHKL
+606 SSEPKT
-612 SKSEYFLVSFFG
+612 SMSEYFLVSFFG

-648 ANNKWGLFPSVALA
+648 ANNKWGIFPSVALA

-673 VDALSALKLRLS
+673 ADAVSALKLRLS

-705 YNQLGSYY
+705 NNQLGSYY
-713 PFGGYTD
+713 PFGGYGKD
-720 ETGLVHP
+720 NIVYP

-742 TTYNAGLDLGFV
+742 TTYNAGFDLGFA

-771 LLNYTPVPAGA
+771 LLNFTPVPAGA

-806 IAIQNKDWYWNI
+806 IAIQTKDWMWNI

-865 TYSFYVYQQIYD
+865 TNSFYVYQQVYD
-877 ENGKPI
+877 ENGNPI
-883 EGLYVDRNEDGVVNE
+883 EGVYVDRSGDGVVNE
-898 SDKYV
+898 KDKYV

-912 VGFNTQLSWK
+912 IGFNTQLSWK
-922 ALTLAVAA
+922 ALTLAIAA

-950 DLWTNNFTNNRVVS
+950 DLWTNNFTNNRVVT
-964 APMTNFRSS
+964 ATTTNFRSS

-997 RFNLGQAANRDLTL
+997 RFDLGKACDRGLSLDL
-1011 DVFGTVSNVATITGY
+1011 FGTVSNVATWTGY
-1026 KGIDPEIAGGID
+1026 KGIDPEIYSGID

>member
-6 TMCLGLAILAMAIP
+6 TMCLGLALLAMAVP

-38 TGTPVIGASV
+38 TGTPVIGATV
-48 VEQGTT
+48 IEQGTT
-54 NGVTTDVNGQ
+54 NGVTTDLNGQ
-64 YVLRVNSSESIVVIS
+64 YTLKVNSAESIVEIS
-79 FIGYQTQS
+79 FIGYKTVT
-87 LVASSSVLS
+87 LVASSNLLE

-116 VVKKNDLTGSVSTV
+116 VVKKNDLTGSISTV

-158 GDGAPGSAAQIRI
+158 GSGAPGSAATIRI

-198 GVGNA
+198 GTANA

-244 KYDSGAPH
+244 KYDSNIPH
-252 VSVDFTASLSQNTKY
+252 VSVDFTASLSQNSRY
-267 VDVMTGDQMRQTL
+267 VDVMTGDEMRQAL

-302 GNYINTDWQPEIYQL
+302 GNYINTDWQREIYQL

-327 SGNVKLGAKDNL
+327 SGNVKMGEKNNL

-357 NMSRHTLAV
+357 NMSRHTLSV
-366 NLNPTFF
+366 NLNPQLL
-373 DNHLTVGLNGKGM
+373 DNHLTISLNGKGM
-386 IMDNRFANTGA
+386 IMNSRFANEGA

-403 FDPTKPVKMDGVYMR
+403 FDPTKPVYLANEEGGVH
-418 DAEGNLQ
+418 
-425 PYADMVMAN
+425 
-434 SSLRSD
+434 
-440 IDGYYSWFGVDGKH
+440 GYYSWRGVDGKH

-466 NEKVDLSNAK
+466 NEKIDKSTAK
-476 RFVGNASFD
+476 RFVGNAQID
-485 YKVHGLEDLRF
+485 YKIHGLEDLRL
-496 NLNLGVDVSKSKGT
+496 NLNLGVDVSKSNGT

-524 GDAGSGSHTD
+524 GDAGSGYHTN
-534 YSQLKRDQ
+534 YSQLRRDQ
-542 TLEFYGAY
+542 TLELYAAY
-550 AKTLGD
+550 AKTWGD
-556 HSFDVMLGYS
+556 HSFDIMAGYS
-566 WQHFYTQSTNATNR
+566 WQHYYTQSFNETMR
-580 VADVTKWDVYSDEPY
+580 LADVSKWDVYSDEPY
-595 VALDPT
+595 IALDPS
-601 AANYW
+601 AANYY
-606 SSEHKL
+606 SSEPKV

-624 RANYSYANRYSVTAT
+624 RVNYSYANRYSITAT

-648 ANNKWGLFPSVALA
+648 ANNKWGIFPSVALA

-696 LYDALPTYY
+696 LYDSLPTYY
-705 YNQLGSYY
+705 HNQLGSYY
-713 PFGGYTD
+713 PFGGYG
-720 ETGLVHP
+720 EGNIVYP

-742 TTYNAGLDLGFV
+742 TTYNAGVDLGFL

-771 LLNYTPVPAGA
+771 LLNWTPVPAGA

-806 IAIQNKDWYWNI
+806 IAIQTQDWYWNI

-857 QVHQTGQP
+857 QVQQTGQP
-865 TYSFYVYQQIYD
+865 THSFYVYQQIYD
-877 ENGKPI
+877 ANGNPI
-883 EGLYVDRNEDGVVNE
+883 EGLYVDRNGDGVVNE

-912 VGFNTQLSWK
+912 IGFNTQLSWK
-922 ALTLAVAA
+922 ALTLAISA
-930 HANIGNYVYDNISSN
+930 HANLGNYVYDNISSN

-950 DLWTNNFTNNRVVS
+950 DLWTNNFTNNRVIT
-964 APMTNFRSS
+964 APQTNFRSS

-997 RFNLGQAANRDLTL
+997 RFDLGKACDRGLSL

-1026 KGIDPEIAGGID
+1026 KGIDPEIFSGID

-1043 RPRTYILGVKFN
+1043 RPRTFILGVKFN

>member
-6 TMCLGLAILAMAIP
+6 TMCLGLAIIAMVVP

-26 SKYEVKGVVVDT
+26 SGKYEVKGVVVDT

-64 YVLRVNSSESIVVIS
+64 YMLNVNNAESVVVIS
-79 FIGYQTQS
+79 FIGYETKA
-87 LVASSSVLS
+87 LAASSTELQR
-96 NVVLEE
+96 VVLAE
-102 DSEMIDDVV
+102 DSAMIDDVV

-116 VVKKNDLTGSVSTV
+116 TVKKNDLTGSVSTV

-144 DLLRGKSAGVVITS
+144 DLLRGKSAGVVITT
-158 GDGAPGSAAQIRI
+158 GDGAPGSAATIRI

-176 LNASNDPLVVVDGLP
+176 LNASNDPLVVIDGLP
-191 ISNSGIS
+191 VSNSGIS
-198 GVGNA
+198 GTANA

-244 KYDSGAPH
+244 KYDSGVPH
-252 VSVDFTASLSQNTKY
+252 VAVDFTASLSQNAKY
-267 VDVMTGDQMRQTL
+267 VDVMTGDEMRQTL

-293 SATKYTDAN
+293 SATKYKDAN
-302 GNYINTDWQPEIYQL
+302 GNYLNTDWQREIYQL
-317 AQSYEGNIAL
+317 AQSYEGNISL
-327 SGNVKLGAKDNL
+327 TGNVKLGKNDNL

-357 NMSRHTLAV
+357 NMSRHTLSL
-366 NLNPTFF
+366 NLNPSFLN
-373 DNHLTVGLNGKGM
+373 NHLTVGLNGKGM
-386 IMDNRFANTGA
+386 IMDTRFANTTA
-397 ISQAVQ
+397 VSQAVQ
-403 FDPTKPVKMDGVYMR
+403 FDPTKPVYDSS
-418 DAEGNLQ
+418 DEGIN
-425 PYADMVMAN
+425 
-434 SSLRSD
+434 
-440 IDGYYSWFGVDGKH
+440 GYYTWRGIDGKH

-466 NEKVDLSNAK
+466 EDKHDVSNAK
-476 RFVGNASFD
+476 RFVGNAQID
-485 YKVHGLEDLRF
+485 YKVHGLEDLRL
-496 NLNLGVDVSKSKGT
+496 NLNLGLDISKSNGT

-517 EQSIHST
+517 EQSRHAT
-524 GDAGSGSHTD
+524 AEAGSGSHTN
-534 YSQLKRDQ
+534 YSQLNRNQ
-542 TLEFYGAY
+542 TLEFYAAY

-556 HSFDVMLGYS
+556 HSFDIMAGYS
-566 WQHFYTQSTNATNR
+566 WQHFYTQSFNETYR
-580 VADVTKWDVYSDEPY
+580 VADVAQWDVDSKEPY
-595 VALDPT
+595 VPIATDAP
-601 AANYW
+601 NYYL
-606 SSEHKL
+606 SEPKV

-624 RANYSYANRYSVTAT
+624 RANYSYDNRYSITAT

-648 ANNKWGLFPSVALA
+648 ANNKWGIFPSVALA

-673 VDALSALKLRLS
+673 NDNISALKLRLS

-705 YNQLGSYY
+705 NNTLGSYY
-713 PFGGYTD
+713 PFGGYTEGD
-720 ETGLVHP
+720 GLVYP

-742 TTYNAGLDLGFV
+742 TTYNAGLDLGFL

-771 LLNYTPVPAGA
+771 LLNFTPVPAGA

-797 IGVEVELNA
+797 IGAEFEINA
-806 IAIQNKDWYWNI
+806 IAIQSQDWYWNI

-865 TYSFYVYQQIYD
+865 TNSFYVYQQIYD
-877 ENGKPI
+877 ENGRPI
-883 EGLYVDRNEDGVVNE
+883 EGLYVDRNGDGTVNE
-898 SDKYV
+898 KDKYV

-912 VGFNTQLSWK
+912 IGFNTQLSWK

-950 DLWTNNFTNNRVVS
+950 DLWTNNFTNNRVVT
-964 APMTNFRSS
+964 APTTNFRSS

-983 NASFLKLDNITLSY
+983 NASFFKIDNITLSY
-997 RFNLGQAANRDLTL
+997 RFDLGKACDRGMTL
-1011 DVFGTVSNVATITGY
+1011 DLFGTVSNVATFTGY
-1026 KGIDPEIAGGID
+1026 KGIDPEIYSGID

>member
-1 MRKFL
+1 
-6 TMCLGLAILAMAIP
+6 MCLGLAILAMAIP

-302 GNYINTDWQPEIYQL
+302 GNYINTDWQREIYQL

-403 FDPTKPVKMDGVYMR
+403 FDPTKPVYLANEEGGVH
-418 DAEGNLQ
+418 
-425 PYADMVMAN
+425 
-434 SSLRSD
+434 
-440 IDGYYSWFGVDGKH
+440 GYYSWRGIDGKH
-454 NTMANQNPVALL
+454 NTMANQNPVAML

-580 VADVTKWDVYSDEPY
+580 VADVTQWDVYSDEPY

-782 NLTNYLNANIGDLKN
+782 NLTNYLNAHIGDLKN

>member
-1 MRKFL
+1 
-6 TMCLGLAILAMAIP
+6 MCLGLAILAMAIP

-26 SKYEVKGVVVDT
+26 SGRYEVKGVVVDA

-54 NGVTTDVNGQ
+54 NGITTDVNGQ
-64 YVLRVNSSESIVVIS
+64 YVLNVNSSESVVVVS
-79 FIGYQTQS
+79 YIGYVTQT
-87 LVASSSVLS
+87 LAASSELLQR
-96 NVVLEE
+96 VVLEE
-102 DSEMIDDVV
+102 DSAMIDDVV

-116 VVKKNDLTGSVSTV
+116 VVKKNDLTGSISTV

-158 GDGAPGSAAQIRI
+158 GDGAPGSASTIRI

-191 ISNSGIS
+191 VSNSGIS

-244 KYDSGAPH
+244 KYDTGAPH
-252 VSVDFTASLSQNTKY
+252 VAVDFTASLSQNARY

-302 GNYINTDWQPEIYQL
+302 GNYVNTDWQREIYQL
-317 AQSYEGNIAL
+317 AQSYEGNVSL
-327 SGNVKLGAKDNL
+327 TGNVKMGQKSNL

-357 NMSRHTLAV
+357 NMSRHTLSV
-366 NLNPTFF
+366 NLSPTVW
-373 DNHLTVGLNGKGM
+373 DNHLTINVNGKGM

-397 ISQAVQ
+397 VSQAVQ
-403 FDPTKPVKMDGVYMR
+403 FDPTKPVYLANEDG
-418 DAEGNLQ
+418 GIN
-425 PYADMVMAN
+425 
-434 SSLRSD
+434 
-440 IDGYYSWFGVDGKH
+440 GYYSWRGVDGKH
-454 NTMANQNPVALL
+454 NTMANQNPVAML
-466 NEKVDLSNAK
+466 NDKVDLSTAK
-476 RFVGNASFD
+476 RFVGNAQVD
-485 YKVHGLEDLRF
+485 YKIHGLEDLRL
-496 NLNLGVDVSKSKGT
+496 NLNLGLDISKSNGT

-517 EQSIHST
+517 EQSIHAT
-524 GDAGSGSHTD
+524 DQAGSGYHSN

-566 WQHFYTQSTNATNR
+566 WQHYYTQSFNESWR
-580 VADVTKWDVYSDEPY
+580 VADVSKWDVYSNEPY
-595 VALDPT
+595 VPMDSA
-601 AANYW
+601 AANYYT
-606 SSEHKL
+606 SEPKI

-624 RANYSYANRYSVTAT
+624 RANYSYDNRYSITAT

-648 ANNKWGLFPSVALA
+648 ANNKWGIFPSVALA
-662 WNIKNESFLED
+662 WNAKNESFLED
-673 VDALSALKLRLS
+673 VDAVSALKVRLS

-742 TTYNAGLDLGFV
+742 TTYNAGFDLGFL

-764 YYRETKD
+764 YYRATKD
-771 LLNYTPVPAGA
+771 LLNFTPVPAGA

-806 IAIQNKDWYWNI
+806 VAIQTQNWYWNI

-830 RLTNDDEAEGYYG
+830 RLTSDDEAEGYYG

-865 TYSFYVYQQIYD
+865 TNSFYVYQQIYD
-877 ENGKPI
+877 ANGRPI

-898 SDKYV
+898 KDKYV

-912 VGFNTQLSWK
+912 IGFNTQLSWK
-922 ALTLAVAA
+922 ALTLAVSA
-930 HANIGNYVYDNISSN
+930 HANIGNYVYDNVSSN

-950 DLWTNNFTNNRVVS
+950 DLWTNNFTNNRVVT
-964 APMTNFRSS
+964 APQTNFRSS

-997 RFNLGQAANRDLTL
+997 RFNLGKACDRNLTL
-1011 DVFGTVSNVATITGY
+1011 DVFGTVSNVATLTGY
-1026 KGIDPEIAGGID
+1026 KGVDPEVYSGID

>member
-6 TMCLGLAILAMAIP
+6 TMCLGLAILAMAVP

-26 SKYEVKGVVVDT
+26 SGKYEVKGVVVDT

-48 VEQGTT
+48 IEQGTT
-54 NGVTTDVNGQ
+54 NGVTTDLNGQ
-64 YVLRVNSSESIVVIS
+64 YVLKVNGPESIIEIS
-79 FIGYQTQS
+79 FIGYKTLALAANS
-87 LVASSSVLS
+87 DLLA
-96 NVVLEE
+96 NAVLED

-116 VVKKNDLTGSVSTV
+116 VVKKNDLTGSISTV

-158 GDGAPGSAAQIRI
+158 GSGAPGSAATIRI

-244 KYDSGAPH
+244 KYDSNVPH
-252 VSVDFTASLSQNTKY
+252 VSVDFTASLSQNTRY
-267 VDVMTGDQMRQTL
+267 VDVMTGDEMRQTL
-280 EWYYGTQD
+280 EWYYGSQD

-302 GNYINTDWQPEIYQL
+302 GNYVNTDWQREIYQL
-317 AQSYEGNIAL
+317 AQSYEGNVSL
-327 SGNVKLGAKDNL
+327 SGNVKMGEKNNL

-357 NMSRHTLAV
+357 NMSRHTLAL
-366 NLNPTFF
+366 NLNPQLL
-373 DNHLTVGLNGKGM
+373 DNHLTISLNGKGM
-386 IMDNRFANTGA
+386 IMDSRFANEGA

-403 FDPTKPVKMDGVYMR
+403 YDPTKPVYL
-418 DAEGNLQ
+418 ANEEGG
-425 PYADMVMAN
+425 
-434 SSLRSD
+434 
-440 IDGYYSWFGVDGKH
+440 IHGYYSWRGVDGKH
-454 NTMANQNPVALL
+454 NTMANQNPVAMLE
-466 NEKVDLSNAK
+466 EKVDVSTAK
-476 RFVGNASFD
+476 RFVGNAQFD
-485 YKVHGLEDLRF
+485 YKIHGFEDLRL
-496 NLNLGVDVSKSKGT
+496 NLNLGVDVSKSNGT

-534 YSQLKRDQ
+534 YSQLRRDQ

-566 WQHFYTQSTNATNR
+566 WQHYYTQSYSATNR
-580 VADVTKWDVYSDEPY
+580 VADVTKWDVYGNEPY

-606 SSEHKL
+606 SSEPKI

-624 RANYSYANRYSVTAT
+624 RANYSYAGRYSVTAT
-639 LRADGTSRF
+639 VRADGTSRF
-648 ANNKWGLFPSVALA
+648 ANNKWGIFPSVALA
-662 WNIKNESFLED
+662 WNAKNESFLED
-673 VDALSALKLRLS
+673 VDALSALKVRLS

-705 YNQLGSYY
+705 NNQLGSYY
-713 PFGGYTD
+713 PFGGYT
-720 ETGLVHP
+720 ENGIVYP

-742 TTYNAGLDLGFV
+742 TTYNAGVDLGFL

-764 YYRETKD
+764 YYRETND

-797 IGVEVELNA
+797 IGVEFELNA
-806 IAIQNKDWYWNI
+806 IAIQNKDWFWSI

-865 TYSFYVYQQIYD
+865 THSFYVYQQIYD
-877 ENGKPI
+877 ENGRPI
-883 EGLYVDRNEDGVVNE
+883 EGLYVDRNGDGVVNE
-898 SDKYV
+898 KDKYV

-912 VGFNTQLSWK
+912 IGFNTQLSWK
-922 ALTLAVAA
+922 ALTLAVSA

-950 DLWTNNFTNNRVVS
+950 DLWTNNFTNNRVVT

-997 RFNLGQAANRDLTL
+997 RFDLGKACDRGLSL
-1011 DVFGTVSNVATITGY
+1011 DVFGTVSNVATFTGY
-1026 KGIDPEIAGGID
+1026 KGIDPEIFSGID

>member
-26 SKYEVKGVVVDT
+26 SGRYEVKGVVVDA

-54 NGVTTDVNGQ
+54 NGITTDVNGQ
-64 YVLRVNSSESIVVIS
+64 YVLNVNSSESVVVVS
-79 FIGYQTQS
+79 YIGYVTQT
-87 LVASSSVLS
+87 LAASSELLQR
-96 NVVLEE
+96 VVLEE
-102 DSEMIDDVV
+102 DSAMIDDVV

-116 VVKKNDLTGSVSTV
+116 VVKKNDLTGSISTV

-158 GDGAPGSAAQIRI
+158 GDGAPGSASTIRI

-191 ISNSGIS
+191 VSNSGIS

-244 KYDSGAPH
+244 KYDTGAPH
-252 VSVDFTASLSQNTKY
+252 VAVDFTASLSQNARY

-302 GNYINTDWQPEIYQL
+302 GNYVNTDWQREIYQL
-317 AQSYEGNIAL
+317 AQSYEGNVSL
-327 SGNVKLGAKDNL
+327 TGNVKMGQKSNL

-357 NMSRHTLAV
+357 NMSRHTLSV
-366 NLNPTFF
+366 NLSPTVW
-373 DNHLTVGLNGKGM
+373 DNHLTINVNGKGM

-397 ISQAVQ
+397 VSQAVQ
-403 FDPTKPVKMDGVYMR
+403 FDPTKPVYLANEDG
-418 DAEGNLQ
+418 GIN
-425 PYADMVMAN
+425 
-434 SSLRSD
+434 
-440 IDGYYSWFGVDGKH
+440 GYYSWRGIDEKH
-454 NTMANQNPVALL
+454 NTMANQNPVAML
-466 NEKVDLSNAK
+466 NDKVDLSTAK
-476 RFVGNASFD
+476 RFVGNAQVD
-485 YKVHGLEDLRF
+485 YKIHGLEDLRL
-496 NLNLGVDVSKSKGT
+496 NLNLGLDISKSNGT

-517 EQSIHST
+517 EQSIHAT
-524 GDAGSGSHTD
+524 DQAGSGYHSN

-566 WQHFYTQSTNATNR
+566 WQHYYTQSFNESWR
-580 VADVTKWDVYSDEPY
+580 VADVSKWDVYSNEPY
-595 VALDPT
+595 VPMDSA
-601 AANYW
+601 AANYYT
-606 SSEHKL
+606 SEPKI

-624 RANYSYANRYSVTAT
+624 RANYSYDNRYSITAT

-648 ANNKWGLFPSVALA
+648 ANNKWGIFPSVALA
-662 WNIKNESFLED
+662 WNAKNESFLED
-673 VDALSALKLRLS
+673 VDAVSALKVRLS

-742 TTYNAGLDLGFV
+742 TTYNAGFDLGFL

-764 YYRETKD
+764 YYRATKD
-771 LLNYTPVPAGA
+771 LLNFTPVPAGA

-806 IAIQNKDWYWNI
+806 VAIQTLNWYWNI

-830 RLTNDDEAEGYYG
+830 RLTSDDEAEGYYG

-865 TYSFYVYQQIYD
+865 TNSFYVYQQIYD
-877 ENGKPI
+877 ANGRPI

-898 SDKYV
+898 KDKYV

-912 VGFNTQLSWK
+912 IGFNTQLSWK
-922 ALTLAVAA
+922 ALTLAVSA
-930 HANIGNYVYDNISSN
+930 HANIGNYVYDNVSSN

-950 DLWTNNFTNNRVVS
+950 DLWTNNFTNNRVVT
-964 APMTNFRSS
+964 APQTNFRSS

-997 RFNLGQAANRDLTL
+997 RFNLGKACDRNLTL
-1011 DVFGTVSNVATITGY
+1011 DVFGTVSNVATLTGY
-1026 KGIDPEIAGGID
+1026 KGVDPEVYSGID

>member
-1 MRKFL
+1 
-6 TMCLGLAILAMAIP
+6 MCLGLALLAMAVP

-54 NGVTTDVNGQ
+54 NGVTTDLNGQ
-64 YVLRVNSSESIVVIS
+64 YTLKVQSQESIVVIS
-79 FIGYQTQS
+79 FIGYKTMT
-87 LVASSSVLS
+87 LVASSTDLQR
-96 NVVLEE
+96 VVLED
-102 DSEMIDDVV
+102 DSAMIDDVV

-116 VVKKNDLTGSVSTV
+116 TVKKNDLTGSVSTV

-176 LNASNDPLVVVDGLP
+176 LNASNDPLVVIDGLP
-191 ISNSGIS
+191 VSNSGIS
-198 GVGNA
+198 GTSNP

-244 KYDSGAPH
+244 KYDSAVPN
-252 VSVDFTASLSQNTKY
+252 VSVDFTASLSQNSKY
-267 VDVMTGDQMRQTL
+267 VDVMTGDEMRQAL

-293 SATKYTDAN
+293 SATKYVDAN
-302 GNYINTDWQPEIYQL
+302 GNYVNTDWQREIYQL
-317 AQSYEGNIAL
+317 AQSYEGNVAL
-327 SGNVKLGAKDNL
+327 SGNVKMGAKNNL

-357 NMSRHTLAV
+357 NMARHTLSV
-366 NLNPTFF
+366 NLNPQLL
-373 DNHLTVGLNGKGM
+373 DNHLTINLNGKGM
-386 IMDNRFANTGA
+386 IMDTRFANTGA
-397 ISQAVQ
+397 VSQAVQ
-403 FDPTKPVKMDGVYMR
+403 FDPTKPVYL
-418 DAEGNLQ
+418 ANEEGGIN
-425 PYADMVMAN
+425 
-434 SSLRSD
+434 
-440 IDGYYSWFGVDGKH
+440 GYYSWRGVDGKH
-454 NTMANQNPVALL
+454 NTMANQNPVAML
-466 NEKVDLSNAK
+466 NDKYDVSHAK
-476 RFVGNASFD
+476 RFVGNAQFD
-485 YKVHGLEDLRF
+485 YKIHGLEDLRL
-496 NLNLGVDVSKSKGT
+496 NLNLGVDVSKSNGT

-517 EQSIHST
+517 EQSIHAT
-524 GDAGSGSHTD
+524 DQAGSGYHSN
-534 YSQLKRDQ
+534 YSQLRRDQ

-566 WQHFYTQSTNATNR
+566 WQWYYTQSFNESWR
-580 VADVTKWDVYSDEPY
+580 VADVAKWDVYSGEPY
-595 VALDPT
+595 VAMEST

-606 SSEHKL
+606 LSQPKV

-624 RANYSYANRYSVTAT
+624 RANYSYANRYSITAT

-648 ANNKWGLFPSVALA
+648 ANNKWGIFPSVALA
-662 WNIKNESFLED
+662 WNAKNESFL
-673 VDALSALKLRLS
+673 VDNDNISALKVRLS

-705 YNQLGSYY
+705 NNTLGSYY

-720 ETGLVHP
+720 ESGLVRP

-742 TTYNAGLDLGFV
+742 TTYNAGIDLGFV
-754 DGRITASADF
+754 DNRITMSADF

-771 LLNYTPVPAGA
+771 LLNFTPVPAGA

-797 IGVEVELNA
+797 IGVEYEINA
-806 IAIQNKDWYWNI
+806 VAIQTNDWFWNI

-877 ENGKPI
+877 ENGRPI
-883 EGLYVDRNEDGVVNE
+883 EGLYVDRNGDGVVNE

-912 VGFNTQLSWK
+912 IGFNTQLSWK
-922 ALTLAVAA
+922 ALTLAVSA
-930 HANIGNYVYDNISSN
+930 HANLGNYVYDNISSN

-950 DLWTNNFTNNRVVS
+950 DLWTNNFTNNRVVT
-964 APMTNFRSS
+964 APMTGFRSS

-997 RFNLGQAANRDLTL
+997 RFNLAKAMDRDLTL

>member
-48 VEQGTT
+48 IEQGTT
-54 NGVTTDVNGQ
+54 NGVTTDLNGQ
-64 YVLRVNSSESIVVIS
+64 YVLRVQSAESVVVIS
-79 FIGYQTQS
+79 FIGYKTQS
-87 LVASSSVLS
+87 LVASSSVLQ
-96 NVVLEE
+96 NVILEE

-116 VVKKNDLTGSVSTV
+116 VVKKDDLTGSISTV

-144 DLLRGKSAGVVITS
+144 DLLRGKSAGVVITT

-198 GVGNA
+198 GTSNA
-203 LASINPSDIESFTVL
+203 LASINPADIESFTVL

-244 KYDSGAPH
+244 KYDSNIPH
-252 VSVDFTASLSQNTKY
+252 VSVDFTASLSQNSKY

-302 GNYINTDWQPEIYQL
+302 GNYVNTDWQREIFQL

-327 SGNVKLGAKDNL
+327 SGNVKMGDKNNL

-357 NMSRHTLAV
+357 NMSRHTLSV
-366 NLNPTFF
+366 NLNPQLL
-373 DNHLTVGLNGKGM
+373 DNHLTINLNGKGM
-386 IMDNRFANTGA
+386 IMDTRFANTGA
-397 ISQAVQ
+397 VSQAVQ
-403 FDPTKPVKMDGVYMR
+403 FDPTKPVYLSNE
-418 DAEGNLQ
+418 EGGIN
-425 PYADMVMAN
+425 
-434 SSLRSD
+434 
-440 IDGYYSWFGVDGKH
+440 GYYTWRGVDGKH
-454 NTMANQNPVALL
+454 NTMANQNPVAML
-466 NEKVDLSNAK
+466 NDKYDVSNAK
-476 RFVGNASFD
+476 RFVGNAQID
-485 YKVHGLEDLRF
+485 YKIHGFEDLRL
-496 NLNLGVDVSKSKGT
+496 NLNLGVDVSKSNGT

-517 EQSIHST
+517 EQSRHAT
-524 GDAGSGSHTD
+524 GEAGSGYHTN
-534 YSQLKRDQ
+534 YSQLRRDQ

-550 AKTLGD
+550 AKTLGK

-566 WQHFYTQSTNATNR
+566 WQWYYTQSFNENYR
-580 VADVTKWDVYSDEPY
+580 IADVAKWDVDSNEPY
-595 VALDPT
+595 IALEPT
-601 AANYW
+601 AANYYI
-606 SSEHKL
+606 SEPKT

-624 RANYSYANRYSVTAT
+624 RANYSYDNRYSVTAT

-648 ANNKWGLFPSVALA
+648 ANNKWGIFPSVALA
-662 WNIKNESFLED
+662 WNAKNESFLED
-673 VDALSALKLRLS
+673 VDALSALKVRLS

-705 YNQLGSYY
+705 HNTLGSYY

-720 ETGLVHP
+720 GAGLVYP

-742 TTYNAGLDLGFV
+742 TTYNAGVDFGFV
-754 DGRITASADF
+754 DNRITMSADF

-771 LLNYTPVPAGA
+771 LLNFTPVPAGA

-797 IGVEVELNA
+797 IGVEYEINA
-806 IAIQNKDWYWNI
+806 VAIQTKDWYWNI

-865 TYSFYVYQQIYD
+865 THSFYVYQQIYD
-877 ENGKPI
+877 ENGRPI
-883 EGLYVDRNEDGVVNE
+883 EGLYVDRNGDGAVNE

-912 VGFNTQLSWK
+912 IGFNTQLSWK
-922 ALTLAVAA
+922 NLTLAVAA

-950 DLWTNNFTNNRVVS
+950 DLWTNNFTNNRVIT
-964 APMTNFRSS
+964 APQTNFRSS

-997 RFNLGQAANRDLTL
+997 RFNLGKAVQRDLTL
-1011 DVFGTVSNVATITGY
+1011 DVYGTVSNVATITGY

-1043 RPRTYILGVKFN
+1043 RPRTYILGLKFN

>member
-1 MRKFL
+1 
-6 TMCLGLAILAMAIP
+6 MCLGLAILAMAIP

-64 YVLRVNSSESIVVIS
+64 YSLRVNSSESIIVIS
-79 FIGYQTQS
+79 YIGYTTQS

-158 GDGAPGSAAQIRI
+158 GSGAPGSAAQIRI

-244 KYDSGAPH
+244 KYDSGVPH
-252 VSVDFTASLSQNTKY
+252 VAVDFTASLSQNSKY
-267 VDVMTGDQMRQTL
+267 VDVMTGDEMRQAL

-302 GNYINTDWQPEIYQL
+302 GNYINTDWQREIYQL

-366 NLNPTFF
+366 NLNPSFF
-373 DNHLTVGLNGKGM
+373 DNHLTIGLNGKGM
-386 IMDNRFANTGA
+386 LMDNRFANEGA

-403 FDPTKPVKMDGVYMR
+403 FDPTKPVYL
-418 DAEGNLQ
+418 ANEEGG
-425 PYADMVMAN
+425 
-434 SSLRSD
+434 
-440 IDGYYSWFGVDGKH
+440 IHGYYSWRGVDGKH

-466 NEKVDLSNAK
+466 NEKIDVSKAK

-485 YKVHGLEDLRF
+485 YKVHGFEDLRF
-496 NLNLGVDVSKSKGT
+496 NLNLGVDVSKSNGS

-524 GDAGSGSHTD
+524 GDAGSGSHTN

-566 WQHFYTQSTNATNR
+566 WQHFYTQSFNETMR

-595 VALDPT
+595 VALDPS
-601 AANYW
+601 AANYY
-606 SSEHKL
+606 SSEPKV

-648 ANNKWGLFPSVALA
+648 ANNKWGIFPSVALA
-662 WNIKNESFLED
+662 WNIKNESFLAD
-673 VDALSALKLRLS
+673 VDQISALKLRLS

-705 YNQLGSYY
+705 NNQLGSYY
-713 PFGGYTD
+713 PFGGYG
-720 ETGLVHP
+720 EGNIIYP

-742 TTYNAGLDLGFV
+742 TTYNAGVDLGFL
-754 DGRITASADF
+754 DGRITASVDA

-771 LLNYTPVPAGA
+771 LLNWTPVPAGA

-797 IGVEVELNA
+797 LGVELELNA

-857 QVHQTGQP
+857 QVQQTGQP
-865 TYSFYVYQQIYD
+865 TNSFYVYQQIYD
-877 ENGKPI
+877 ANGNPI
-883 EGLYVDRNEDGVVNE
+883 EGLYVDRNGDGVVNE

-903 YKKAAPDVT
+903 FKKAAPDVT

-922 ALTLAVAA
+922 SLTLAVAA

-950 DLWTNNFTNNRVVS
+950 DLWTNNFTNNRVVT

-997 RFNLGQAANRDLTL
+997 RFNLGQAMKRDLTL

>member
-1 MRKFL
+1 
-6 TMCLGLAILAMAIP
+6 MCLGLAILAMAIP

-26 SKYEVKGVVVDT
+26 SGRYEVKGVVVDA

-54 NGVTTDVNGQ
+54 NGITTDVNGQ
-64 YVLRVNSSESIVVIS
+64 YVLNVNSSESVVVVS
-79 FIGYQTQS
+79 YIGYVTQT
-87 LVASSSVLS
+87 LAASSELLQR
-96 NVVLEE
+96 VVLEE
-102 DSEMIDDVV
+102 DSAMIDDVV

-116 VVKKNDLTGSVSTV
+116 VVKKNDLTGSISTV

-158 GDGAPGSAAQIRI
+158 GDGAPGSASTIRI

-191 ISNSGIS
+191 VSNSGIS

-244 KYDSGAPH
+244 KYDTGAPH
-252 VSVDFTASLSQNTKY
+252 VAVDFTASLSQNARY

-302 GNYINTDWQPEIYQL
+302 GNYVNTDWQREIYQL
-317 AQSYEGNIAL
+317 AQSYEGNVSL
-327 SGNVKLGAKDNL
+327 TGNVKMGQKSNL

-357 NMSRHTLAV
+357 NMSRHTLSV
-366 NLNPTFF
+366 NLSPTVW
-373 DNHLTVGLNGKGM
+373 DNHLTINVNGKGM

-397 ISQAVQ
+397 VSQAVQ
-403 FDPTKPVKMDGVYMR
+403 FDPTKPVYLANEDG
-418 DAEGNLQ
+418 GIN
-425 PYADMVMAN
+425 
-434 SSLRSD
+434 
-440 IDGYYSWFGVDGKH
+440 GYYSWRGVDGKH
-454 NTMANQNPVALL
+454 NTMANQNPVAML
-466 NEKVDLSNAK
+466 NDKVDLSTAK
-476 RFVGNASFD
+476 RFVGNAQVD
-485 YKVHGLEDLRF
+485 YKIHGLEDLRL
-496 NLNLGVDVSKSKGT
+496 NLNLGLDISKSNGT

-517 EQSIHST
+517 EQSIHAT
-524 GDAGSGSHTD
+524 DQAGSGYHSN

-566 WQHFYTQSTNATNR
+566 WQHYYTQSFNESWR
-580 VADVTKWDVYSDEPY
+580 VADVSKWDVYSNEPY
-595 VALDPT
+595 VPMDSA
-601 AANYW
+601 AANYYI
-606 SSEHKL
+606 SEPKI

-624 RANYSYANRYSVTAT
+624 RANYSYNNRYSITAT

-648 ANNKWGLFPSVALA
+648 ANNKWGIFPSVALA
-662 WNIKNESFLED
+662 WNAKNESFLED
-673 VDALSALKLRLS
+673 VDAVSALKVRLS

-742 TTYNAGLDLGFV
+742 TTYNAGFDLGFL

-764 YYRETKD
+764 YYRATKD
-771 LLNYTPVPAGA
+771 LLNFTPVPAGA

-806 IAIQNKDWYWNI
+806 VAIQTQNWYWNI

-830 RLTNDDEAEGYYG
+830 RLTSDDEAEGYYG

-865 TYSFYVYQQIYD
+865 TNSFYVYQQIYD
-877 ENGKPI
+877 ANGRPI

-898 SDKYV
+898 KDKYV

-912 VGFNTQLSWK
+912 IGFNTQLSWK
-922 ALTLAVAA
+922 ALTLAVSA
-930 HANIGNYVYDNISSN
+930 HANIGNYVYDNVSSN

-950 DLWTNNFTNNRVVS
+950 DLWTNNFTNNRVVT
-964 APMTNFRSS
+964 APQTNFRSS

-997 RFNLGQAANRDLTL
+997 RFNLGKACDRNLTL
-1011 DVFGTVSNVATITGY
+1011 DVFGTVSNVATFTGY
-1026 KGIDPEIAGGID
+1026 KGVDPEVYSGID

-1043 RPRTYILGVKFN
+1043 RPRTYILGLKFN

>member
-6 TMCLGLAILAMAIP
+6 TMCLGLAVLAMAIP

-64 YVLRVNSSESIVVIS
+64 YMLRVNSSESIVVIS

-244 KYDSGAPH
+244 KYDSGVPH

-293 SATKYTDAN
+293 SATKYVDAN
-302 GNYINTDWQPEIYQL
+302 GNYVNTDWQREIYQL

-357 NMSRHTLAV
+357 NMSRHTLAL
-366 NLNPTFF
+366 NLNPSFF
-373 DNHLTVGLNGKGM
+373 NNHLTVGLNGKGM

-418 DAEGNLQ
+418 GADGNLKS
-425 PYADMVMAN
+425 YADMVMADP
-434 SSLRSD
+434 SLRSD
-440 IDGYYSWFGVDGKH
+440 IDGYYSWFGVDQKH

-466 NEKVDLSNAK
+466 NEKIDLSKAK

-496 NLNLGVDVSKSKGT
+496 NLNLGVDVSKSNGT

-566 WQHFYTQSTNATNR
+566 WQHFYTQSSNATHR
-580 VADVTKWDVYSDEPY
+580 VADVTAWDVYSDEPY
-595 VALDPT
+595 VALDPS
-601 AANYW
+601 APNYW
-606 SSEHKL
+606 SSEPRI

-662 WNIKNESFLED
+662 WNIKNESFLAD
-673 VDALSALKLRLS
+673 VDQLSALKLRLS

-797 IGVEVELNA
+797 IGVELELNA

-877 ENGKPI
+877 ANGNPI

-898 SDKYV
+898 QDKYV

-922 ALTLAVAA
+922 SLTLAVAA

-950 DLWTNNFTNNRVVS
+950 DLWTNNFTNNRVVT

-997 RFNLGQAANRDLTL
+997 RFNLGQAMKRDLTL
-1011 DVFGTVSNVATITGY
+1011 DVFGTVSNVATFTGY

>member
-1 MRKFL
+1 
-6 TMCLGLAILAMAIP
+6 MCLGLAILAMAIP

-26 SKYEVKGVVVDT
+26 SGRYEVKGVVVDA

-54 NGVTTDVNGQ
+54 NGITTDVNGQ
-64 YVLRVNSSESIVVIS
+64 YVLNVNSSESVVVVS
-79 FIGYQTQS
+79 YIGYVTQT
-87 LVASSSVLS
+87 LAASSELLQR
-96 NVVLEE
+96 VVLEE
-102 DSEMIDDVV
+102 DSAMIDDVV

-116 VVKKNDLTGSVSTV
+116 VVKKNDLTGSISTV

-158 GDGAPGSAAQIRI
+158 GDGAPGSASTIRI

-191 ISNSGIS
+191 VSNSGIS

-244 KYDSGAPH
+244 KYDTGAPH
-252 VSVDFTASLSQNTKY
+252 VAVDFTASLSQNARY

-302 GNYINTDWQPEIYQL
+302 GNYVNTDWQREIYQL
-317 AQSYEGNIAL
+317 AQSYEGNVSL
-327 SGNVKLGAKDNL
+327 TGNVKMGQKSNL

-357 NMSRHTLAV
+357 NMSRHTLSV
-366 NLNPTFF
+366 NLSPTVW
-373 DNHLTVGLNGKGM
+373 DNHLTINVNGKGM

-397 ISQAVQ
+397 VSQAVQ
-403 FDPTKPVKMDGVYMR
+403 FDPTKPVYLANEDG
-418 DAEGNLQ
+418 GIN
-425 PYADMVMAN
+425 
-434 SSLRSD
+434 
-440 IDGYYSWFGVDGKH
+440 GYYSWRGVDDKH
-454 NTMANQNPVALL
+454 NTMANQNPVAML
-466 NEKVDLSNAK
+466 NDKVDLSTAK
-476 RFVGNASFD
+476 RFVGNAQVD
-485 YKVHGLEDLRF
+485 YKIHGLEDLRL
-496 NLNLGVDVSKSKGT
+496 NLNLGLDISKSNGT

-517 EQSIHST
+517 EQSIHAT
-524 GDAGSGSHTD
+524 DQAGSGYHSN

-566 WQHFYTQSTNATNR
+566 WQHYYTQSFNESWR
-580 VADVTKWDVYSDEPY
+580 VADVSKWDVYSNEPY
-595 VALDPT
+595 VPMDSA
-601 AANYW
+601 AANYYT
-606 SSEHKL
+606 SEPKI

-624 RANYSYANRYSVTAT
+624 RANYSYDNRYSITAT

-648 ANNKWGLFPSVALA
+648 ANNKWGIFPSVALA
-662 WNIKNESFLED
+662 WNAKNESFLED
-673 VDALSALKLRLS
+673 VDAVSALKVRLS

-742 TTYNAGLDLGFV
+742 TTYNAGFDLGFL

-764 YYRETKD
+764 YYRATKD
-771 LLNYTPVPAGA
+771 LLNFTPVPAGA

-806 IAIQNKDWYWNI
+806 VAIQTQNWYWNI

-830 RLTNDDEAEGYYG
+830 RLTSDDEAEGYYG

-865 TYSFYVYQQIYD
+865 TNSFYVYQQIYD
-877 ENGKPI
+877 ANGRPI

-898 SDKYV
+898 KDKYV

-912 VGFNTQLSWK
+912 IGFNTQLSWK
-922 ALTLAVAA
+922 ALTLAVSA
-930 HANIGNYVYDNISSN
+930 HANIGNYVYDNVSSN

-950 DLWTNNFTNNRVVS
+950 DLWTNNFTNNRVVT
-964 APMTNFRSS
+964 APQTNFRSS

-997 RFNLGQAANRDLTL
+997 RFNLGKACDRNLTL
-1011 DVFGTVSNVATITGY
+1011 DVFGTVSNVATLTGY
-1026 KGIDPEIAGGID
+1026 KGVDPEVYSGID